1 MNQAISYDLA
11 SMRDIDIRAVDPA
24 TLIDIRDVKIDAAL
38 PQRER
43 LLDFIRQVKNP
54 YLYKYGKMVIQ
65 SSFGKTD
72 ATVEDAVERC
82 FLSL

>member
-1 MNQAISYDLA
+1 MLMNLA
-11 SMRDIDIRAVDPA
+11 AMRDADIRAADPT
-24 TLIDIRDVKIDAAL
+24 TLVDIRNVKINAEL

-43 LLDFIRQVKNP
+43 LLDFIHQVKNP